1 MLAQS
6 MISVCISNSFPEGW
20 FQRIQPPAKDWAN
33 HSIDWSFYFFYIIT
47 LFGDEITVQY
57 SGTCRFCLEFGTNLS
72 GHRLEFAQPGGQRAS
87 RCEIPTHG
95 QAPHTLSVHLRI
107 LLFWN
112 LQNTNCPHVVFV
124 MKSWITLHDR
134 QNQLGLWRQPH
145 QHGMNFSSTVGLLET
160 FNSAQKFGE
169 QRKSNGVWTM
179 VQSQELSRCCR
190 QSSQGV
196 SSLLACVTQHVDT
209 TAVGCG
215 RDPKLCI
222 FFILLSCLLQQ
233 KII

>member
-1 MLAQS
+1 MKWLCNTQERAV
-6 MISVCISNSFPEGW
+6 SVWSLVLIYLGT
-20 FQRIQPPAKDWAN
+20 
-33 HSIDWSFYFFYIIT
+33 DWSFHN
-47 LFGDEITVQY
+47 
-57 SGTCRFCLEFGTNLS
+57 RW
-72 GHRLEFAQPGGQRAS
+72 
-87 RCEIPTHG
+87 PTGISVWSPCCG

-112 LQNTNCPHVVFV
+112 LQNANCPHVVFV

-160 FNSAQKFGE
+160 FNSAQKSGE

-179 VQSQELSRCCR
+179 VQSQELSRCCCW
-190 QSSQGV
+190 SSQGV
-196 SSLLACVTQHVDT
+196 SSLLACVTQHVDP

-222 FFILLSCLLQQ
+222 LFILLSCLLQQ
-233 KII
+233 KIL